1 MKKNNK
7 NKKKKK
13 EEKKQKQQ
21 QQTNVSSYS
30 RAFLEKKN
38 APKIQ
43 VKVF

>member
-30 RAFLEKKN
+30 RAFLEKNN

-43 VKVF
+43 AKVF

>member
-21 QQTNVSSYS
+21 QQTNVTSYS
-30 RAFLEKKN
+30 RAFLEKNN

-43 VKVF
+43 ANVF